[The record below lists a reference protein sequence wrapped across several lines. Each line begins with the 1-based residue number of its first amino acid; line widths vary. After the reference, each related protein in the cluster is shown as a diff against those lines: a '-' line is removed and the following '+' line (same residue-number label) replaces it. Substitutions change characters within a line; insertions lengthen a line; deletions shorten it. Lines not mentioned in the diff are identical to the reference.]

1 MLIVIMSSPVR
12 RSWPRSISWW
22 VRPRPGWRWCGRRR
36 SPTATDGVMVSED
49 EEASGRYIVVKALE
63 DGVVIMGLTRGKD
76 TRSHHSERLDA
87 GEVLVAQFTELTA
100 AIKIRGKAEIMTDVG
115 MVRRG
120 QGAIRRRC
128 GRLPA
133 RPGSRRLWRAVPR
146 SWCRRAARPWR
157 APRPPVPA

>member
-1 MLIVIMSSPVR
+1 MPIVIMCSPVR
-12 RSWPRSISWW
+12 RSSPRSTTSWGS
-22 VRPRPGWRWCGRRR
+22 RRPGSRLCGRRR
-36 SPTATDGVMVSED
+36 SPMEMVGAGMEGGTVSED

-115 MVRRG
+115 KVAS
-120 QGAIRRRC
+120 GA
-128 GRLPA
+128 
-133 RPGSRRLWRAVPR
+133 
-146 SWCRRAARPWR
+146 
-157 APRPPVPA
+157 